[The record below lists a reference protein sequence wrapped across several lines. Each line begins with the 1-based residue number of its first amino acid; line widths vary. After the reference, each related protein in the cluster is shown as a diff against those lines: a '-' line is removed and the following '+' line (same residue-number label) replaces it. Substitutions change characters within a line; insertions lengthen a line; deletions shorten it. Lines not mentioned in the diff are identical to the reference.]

1 MRRSIAEI
9 DERIRRGEATV
20 LTAEEV
26 RDLVDGGAVGELRDV
41 DVVTTATRA
50 VMSGT
55 YAVLSFKIAERDSFT
70 RAVDARI
77 NGVPAYVGP
86 CPNERLGH
94 LDLMVFGTAHR
105 DGRYGGGHLFRDLVA
120 GRSVCVDVET
130 SDGRQISRDITLD
143 EMPHAR
149 IFGTRHAFMNYSAF
163 VNRGRDALSTIFHA
177 IPFPPAMSGASFS
190 GCGSLNPLKNDPHL
204 ETIGVGTRVLINGAE
219 GFVIGTGT
227 RSTHE
232 RPNLAGFA
240 DMHQM
245 IPEFMGGFVTSAGPE
260 CITSWAVPVPVLST
274 SVFDAVVRPEES
286 IPMPVMDVSTRSA
299 LWIADYAQV
308 WRDVDLAVRARSDS
322 CKDCT
327 SCIAEMSCPMG
338 AIKRPLRIDR
348 SLCFNCGLCSVL
360 CPDVFHA
367 RMGTIRSPDGLNIPV
382 TLRQSDRLRAA
393 KLAGILKKRI
403 LDGSFRISAC
413 VERLSP

>member
-1 MRRSIAEI
+1 MMRSIAEI

-26 RDLVDGGAVGELRDV
+26 RGLAEEGAVGELQDV

-55 YAVLSFKIAERDSFT
+55 YAVLSFGFAEKGSFT
-70 RAVDARI
+70 RAVSARI
-77 NGVPAYVGP
+77 NGVPAHVGP
-86 CPNERLGH
+86 CPNERMGH
-94 LDLMVFGTAHR
+94 IDLIVFGTAHR

-130 SDGRQISRDITLD
+130 SDGRSISRDITLD
-143 EMPHAR
+143 EIPHAR

-163 VNRGRDALSTIFHA
+163 VNTGSDALSTIFHA

-190 GCGSLNPLKNDPHL
+190 GCGILNPLQNNPLL
-204 ETIGVGTRVLINGAE
+204 EAIGIGTRVLINGAE

-227 RSTHE
+227 RSTSE
-232 RPNLAGFA
+232 RPNLSGFA

-245 IPEFMGGFVTSAGPE
+245 MPEFMGGFVTSAGPE
-260 CITSWAVPVPVLST
+260 CITSWGVPVPVLSRH
-274 SVFDAVVRPEES
+274 VLDAAVLPERS
-286 IPMPVMDVSTRSA
+286 IPMPVMDIRTRST
-299 LWIADYAQV
+299 LWTADYAQV
-308 WRDVDLAVRARSDS
+308 WQDVDLAVHVRPDS
-322 CKDCT
+322 CRDCRD
-327 SCIAEMSCPMG
+327 CIAERRCPMG
-338 AIKRPLRIDR
+338 AIERPVRINR

-360 CPDVFHA
+360 CPDVFRA
-367 RMGTIRSPDGLNIPV
+367 RLGSIRSPDGLDIPV

-393 KLAGILKKRI
+393 RLAEMLKKRI

>member
-26 RDLVDGGAVGELRDV
+26 MDLVEQGAAAELQDV

-55 YAVLSFKIAERDSFT
+55 YAELSFQIAEKGSFT
-70 RAVDARI
+70 RAVSARI
-77 NGVPAYVGP
+77 NGVPAHVGP

-94 LDLMVFGTAHR
+94 VDLIVFGTAHR

-120 GRSVCVDVET
+120 GRSVCIDVKT
-130 SDGRQISRDITLD
+130 SDGRHISRDISLD
-143 EMPHAR
+143 EIPHAR
-149 IFGTRHAFMNYSAF
+149 IFGTRNAFMNYSAF
-163 VNRGRDALSTIFHA
+163 VNTGRDALSTIFHA
-177 IPFPPAMSGASFS
+177 IPFPVSMSGASFS
-190 GCGSLNPLKNDPHL
+190 GCGSLNPLKNDPLL
-204 ETIGVGTRVLINGAE
+204 ETIGVGTRVLINGAD

-227 RSTHE
+227 RSTRE
-232 RPNLAGFA
+232 RPNLSGFA

-245 IPEFMGGFVTSAGPE
+245 MPEFMGGFVTSAGPE
-260 CITSWAVPVPVLST
+260 CITSWAVPVPLLSGHVLN
-274 SVFDAVVRPEES
+274 AVVLPEES

-299 LWIADYAQV
+299 LWVADYAQV
-308 WRDVDLAVRARSDS
+308 WRDVDLAVHVRSGS
-322 CKDCT
+322 CRECT
-327 SCIAEMSCPMG
+327 NCIAEISCPMG
-338 AIKRPLRIDR
+338 AIKRPVRIDR
-348 SLCFNCGLCSVL
+348 GLCFNCGLCSVL
-360 CPDVFHA
+360 CPDVFRA
-367 RMGTIRSPDGLNIPV
+367 RLGSIRSPEGIEVPV
-382 TLRQSDRLRAA
+382 TLRQSDRLRAVR
-393 KLAGILKKRI
+393 LAEILKKRI